1 MPIVTVKLA
10 RGHSIEQKRKLVQ
23 EITKAI
29 VSTLDVRP
37 EWVSVLIGELDREN

>member
-1 MPIVTVKLA
+1 MPMVTVELA
-10 RGHSIEQKRKLVQ
+10 RGRSIEQKRKLVQ

-37 EWVSVLIGELDREN
+37 ERVSVLIEELDREN